1 MNVVIKITPESY
13 RRLRDHVPNDSAAH
27 EAVETAARIEHAVE
41 GVLFA
46 GYSITCDEA
55 QARLLLDIAKR
66 CCPEVVV
73 EVEKALNAARNG

>member
-13 RRLRDHVPNDSAAH
+13 RRLRDHVPSESAVH
-27 EAVETAARIEHAVE
+27 EAVETAARIDYAVE

-55 QARLLLDIAKR
+55 QARLLLDIGKR

-73 EVEKALNAARNG
+73 EIEKALSVARNG